1 MKKFFVSLCS
11 LFFIF
16 GVSGNVFG
24 ITFNDF
30 SSTEGLTFNGS
41 STTTTTGDG
50 EILRLTPSLRS
61 QSGSVFSSAM
71 VNASDF
77 STFFEFRITDPGG
90 PIFDGNPE
98 NGADGLVF
106 VVQSVSSDMGG
117 AGEGIGYAG
126 ISNSVGVEF
135 DTWHN
140 SWNNDPDSNHVGIDI
155 NGSVNH
161 GSGSPNT
168 VSVTPNF
175 DDGNL
180 WYSWI
185 DYNGS
190 DLEVRVNQTGIR
202 PDDPLLSQSLDIAM
216 ILGEP
221 DAYVGFTSGTGAD
234 WGNHDIISWEY
245 RDGYDPVGVNPDPSG
260 NPVPEPSTIFLLGSG
275 LAGLICYRRKNSEAA
290 HLRQPEVSV

>member
-11 LFFIF
+11 LCFIL

-30 SSTEGLTFNGS
+30 SSTDGLTLNGDAA
-41 STTTTTGDG
+41 TATTGDG
-50 EILRLTPSLRS
+50 EVLRLTPASGS
-61 QSGSVFSSAM
+61 QAGSVFSNAM

-77 STFFEFRITDPGG
+77 STFFEFRITEPGG
-90 PIFDGNPE
+90 AFDGYE
-98 NGADGLVF
+98 TGADGLVF
-106 VVQSVSSDMGG
+106 VVQSVSSDIGG
-117 AGEGIGYAG
+117 AGHGIGYAG
-126 ISNSVGVEF
+126 ISDSVGVEF
-135 DTWHN
+135 DTWYN

-155 NGSVNH
+155 NGNVNH

-190 DLEVRVNQTGIR
+190 ELEVRVNQTGIR
-202 PDDPLLSQSLDIAM
+202 PDDPLLSQSLDIAL
-216 ILGEP
+216 ILGEE
-221 DAYVGFTSGTGAD
+221 DAYVGFTSGTGAA

-245 RDGYDPVGVNPDPSG
+245 RDGYDPVGA
-260 NPVPEPSTIFLLGSG
+260 VPEPATILLLGVG
-275 LAGLICYRRKNSEAA
+275 LAGLVGFRKKFRHPS
-290 HLRQPEVSV
+290 